1 MARPGNRQRQLPLQG
16 KLSGSATK
24 KEEEKRCPDLNLTR
38 KPYSEVAHFSVK
50 KPAQFRVKINKV
62 IFSLQKDCRPIDDDL
77 PWLVVLVSV
86 AGAQAAPESC
96 RGAGEGDRL
105 SWA

>member
-1 MARPGNRQRQLPLQG
+1 MARPGDRKRQLPLQG
-16 KLSGSATK
+16 KFSRRSPK
-24 KEEEKRCPDLNLTR
+24 KEGDKPALNPSMTR
-38 KPYSEVAHFSVK
+38 NPYSKPGQLSMK
-50 KPAQFRVKINKV
+50 NPAQFWMKINKV